1 MDSELV
7 SAMTVTGLNPLDW
20 LLIAFIAVLSV
31 ISLFRGLVK
40 EAMALV
46 RLAASVLAG
55 YFFAGDISGLFS
67 ASIEDPEVA
76 YGLAFIAIFVAT
88 MVVGTIITSL
98 LKGLITVAGLGPI
111 DKVLGAIFGASK
123 ACILVLLLVTLVD
136 MTPLKEHD
144 VWVQSALI
152 PEFAEL
158 AAWSKEHLGLQHIF
172 S

>member
-1 MDSELV
+1 MGVLE
-7 SAMTVTGLNPLDW
+7 TTGLNLLDW
-20 LLIAFIAVLSV
+20 LLIAFIAVLTV
-31 ISLFRGLVK
+31 ISLFRGLIK

-46 RLAASVLAG
+46 RLAASVLVG
-55 YFFAGDISGLFS
+55 YFFAGDISSLFS
-67 ASIEDPEVA
+67 GSIESPEVA
-76 YGLAFIAIFVAT
+76 YGLSFFALFIAT
-88 MVVGTIITSL
+88 MVVGTIVTSL

-136 MTPLKEHD
+136 LTPLKEHD

-158 AAWSKEHLGLQHIF
+158 AAWSKEHLGLQDIF